1 MRENMKADRLGKCLL
16 TALAVL
22 LVSPALADEPAAAA
36 TGPGSPGAGS
46 PAAAAT
52 PAPPAAV
59 NAARMPSYPVWPGG
73 AYPVMRPP
81 LQPMPYFV
89 PYYPGRA
96 GGFFM
101 PAPMPMM
108 MPGMPAP
115 RTWVPVIM
123 IPAAVAPGV
132 TGPTVDYGPVAD
144 TPVVELPLPEAPGTE
159 PQGEPEPSSTT
170 SEPKGESGASVS
182 PEAPPVAAIEP
193 VMAQPPAET
202 ARVDSAA
209 ALPAS
214 EAVAWPEP
222 RVDYGPVAAT
232 PVVDLLALEKQL
244 SDPPIRATTRTRS
257 RATPTAS
264 AALVAKKKRICWE
277 NGIVAPCR

>member
-36 TGPGSPGAGS
+36 TGPGTPGSGS

-59 NAARMPSYPVWPGG
+59 NAPRMPSYPVWPGG
-73 AYPVMRPP
+73 AYPVMRLP

-132 TGPTVDYGPVAD
+132 TGPTLDYGPVAD
-144 TPVVELPLPEAPGTE
+144 TPVVELPLPEALGTE
-159 PQGEPEPSSTT
+159 PQGEPEPSSTK
-170 SEPKGESGASVS
+170 SEPKGESGASVG
-182 PEAPPVAAIEP
+182 PEAPPVAAIQP
-193 VMAQPPAET
+193 VMAQPAAET
-202 ARVDSAA
+202 AGVDSAA
-209 ALPAS
+209 ALAAS

-222 RVDYGPVAAT
+222 KVDYGPVAAT

-244 SDPPIRATTRTRS
+244 SDPPIRASTRTRS

-264 AALVAKKKRICWE
+264 AAPVAKKKRICWE